1 MSNLRLL
8 PIFASRYPPTP
19 SAEERRAAYVILNG
33 FHMLLPEGPD
43 RDAFISYIHLN
54 SVNPALSS
62 RRQLLHW
69 AMNCVRVC
77 YRHDEDIKALEAQT
91 LAAKKRRQTQQLL
104 TLGFLATALGMIV
117 AADKL

>member
-8 PIFASRYPPTP
+8 PIFANRYPVTP
-19 SAEERRAAYVILNG
+19 SAEERRAAYIILNG

-43 RDAFISYIHLN
+43 RDAFITYIHLN
-54 SVNPALSS
+54 SVKPALSS
-62 RRQLLHW
+62 RRELLHW

-91 LAAKKRRQTQQLL
+91 LAAKKKRQTRQLL
-104 TLGFLATALGMIV
+104 TLGVLAAALGIVV
-117 AADKL
+117 AAEKL

>member
-8 PIFASRYPPTP
+8 PIFASRYPVAP
-19 SAEERRAAYVILNG
+19 SAEERRAAYIMLNG

-43 RDAFISYIHLN
+43 RDAFVTYIHLN
-54 SVNPALSS
+54 SVKPALGS
-62 RRQLLHW
+62 RRELLHW

-91 LAAKKRRQTQQLL
+91 LAAKKRRQTRQLL
-104 TLGFLATALGMIV
+104 TLGVLTAVLGMVV